1 MKNRT
6 TMTTTG
12 PESGKPK
19 GVMVEPRVSPA
30 VDARNA
36 NLIKKQEFDALK
48 ARLMN
53 ESAKIGMKSMREGFQ
68 ESVDAQ
74 NAYYNGIPFKN
85 KAIDLLRRKKY
96 DISREFDGQ
105 EVQGTVTERPT
116 MTGGMVATERF
127 NMPGGGSRMERT
139 RFNSEGMPIRRV
151 IKDKKINR

>member
-6 TMTTTG
+6 TITTTG

-19 GVMVEPRVSPA
+19 GVMVEPRTSPA

-36 NLIKKQEFDALK
+36 NLMKKQEFDARR
-48 ARLMN
+48 ASLMN
-53 ESAKIGMKSMREGFQ
+53 EMSSATE
-68 ESVDAQ
+68 
-74 NAYYNGIPFKN
+74 AYYDAIPFKN
-85 KAIDLLRRKKY
+85 KAVDLLGRKKY
-96 DISREFDGQ
+96 DISRGFDGQ

-116 MTGGMVATERF
+116 MTGGMVETERF

-139 RFNSEGMPIRRV
+139 RFNSEGMPVKRV